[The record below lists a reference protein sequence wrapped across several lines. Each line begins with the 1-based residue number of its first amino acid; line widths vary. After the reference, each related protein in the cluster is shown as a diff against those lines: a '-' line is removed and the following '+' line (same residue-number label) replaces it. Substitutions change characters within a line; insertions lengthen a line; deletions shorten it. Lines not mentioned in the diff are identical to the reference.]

1 MFEMGS
7 TLSSWFQCALPCW
20 FRSAH
25 DQQQADTWRHIAA
38 CQPWPTV
45 PCPSAFSQPASQ
57 QKVPSSTFLCA
68 SLGQL
73 ALQLETFSL
82 PFLTHESVPCS
93 LSPLAVDPLSPRET
107 QKISPVSVGY
117 SHAPTPS
124 TIFESQTETG
134 HPTSKFIPA
143 LDILLQPQSNSRVLF
158 IPSKQLKHC
167 KQLIILILNSRC

>member
-25 DQQQADTWRHIAA
+25 DQQRADTWRHVTA

-93 LSPLAVDPLSPRET
+93 LSPLAADPLSPRET

-117 SHAPTPS
+117 SHAPLLPQYLNPKLRRDIPLPSLFLPWIFCFSPRVTPE
-124 TIFESQTETG
+124 FCLFHQ
-134 HPTSKFIPA
+134 
-143 LDILLQPQSNSRVLF
+143 NS
-158 IPSKQLKHC
+158 
-167 KQLIILILNSRC
+167 